1 MISEIYGDLLA
12 VEEAH
17 KMCSIKRSVLKNFA
31 KFTGKHLCGSLFLI
45 KLQTLRP
52 RTLLKTESS
61 AGVFCLFHEFLKS
74 NYFVEPDATATSAA
88 ASNPL
93 KSFHLSKIS

>member
-1 MISEIYGDLLA
+1 MISKIYGDLLA

-31 KFTGKHLCGSLFLI
+31 KFTAKHLCGSLFLI

-61 AGVFCLFHEFLKS
+61 AGVFLF
-74 NYFVEPDATATSAA
+74 
-88 ASNPL
+88 
-93 KSFHLSKIS
+93 ISRIFKE